1 MLIRHNRSSIAKPIL
16 LFLGCLVI
24 GQLGVLVVAN
34 SLWFTEM
41 GYLNTFLKQLSWQLG
56 LGWGSAVLSLLFI
69 FTNLRLARR
78 FRWQKPQ
85 EDSYPLSPQSPSI
98 NLLGLL
104 IITTGIGA
112 WIGSM
117 LLYYSKLALSL
128 WTPDFNLPNLSSSLN
143 SPLEIVWIR
152 QVLTDISSNLWQGL
166 IIAFLVLGLLIKT
179 EYFLRIISVVFTV
192 MLSFIIAGQWA
203 NFLKYFYGVPFNI
216 NDPQYGN
223 DLGFYIFQLPLW
235 QLLELW
241 LSGVGIYTLFAV
253 SLTYLFSGDS
263 LSQGK
268 FQGFSRPQLRH
279 LYALWSGLMGL
290 LVLHHIIQ
298 RYLLLYSPEG
308 VVYGAGYI
316 DAHVGQFIEIILGI
330 IAGITCIWLGEKALF
345 GKKDRR
351 KLYKIAK
358 KKLVFSPYLVP
369 VFLYLIVWISGTI
382 ISGGLQRIIVQP
394 NELVR
399 ERPYIERSIQ
409 STRAAFSLDR
419 IDAQVFDPQ
428 AELNAEVLE
437 RNHLTIDNI
446 RLWDTKP
453 LLETNRQLQQI
464 RLYYKFP
471 DADIDRYRVRVGLP
485 EKIEER
491 QISEKQQTIIA
502 ARELDYSAVPTSANT
517 WVNKH
522 LVYTH
527 GYGFTLS
534 PVNLVASGGLPYYF
548 VKDIGTNKDEGA
560 LQTSSK
566 LIDYSIPIGKPR
578 IYYGELTN
586 NYVMT
591 PTTAEE
597 LDFPSGDGNVYN
609 TYDGKGGILIGTGWR
624 RWLFALY
631 LRDWQMLFSQDF
643 TPETRLLMRRD
654 IQNRVQT
661 IAPFLNYDRNPY
673 LVAADVGDSSS
684 KLHWIID
691 AYTISNRYPY
701 SDPGKDK
708 FNYIRNSVKVVV
720 DAYHGTVNF
729 YVADENDPIIQTWR
743 KIFPH
748 LFKSL
753 AEMPKTLRSHIRYPE
768 DLFSTQAE
776 RLLTYHMTDPQVFYN
791 REDQWEIPLEIYGT
805 EPQAVSPYYLI
816 MKLPD
821 SDKEEFIL
829 LHPYTPSSRQNL
841 IAWLAARSDD
851 REYGKL
857 LLYQFPKQ
865 RLVYGPNQIEALI
878 NQDPDISQ
886 QISLWNRDGSKV
898 LQGHLLIIPIEQSLL
913 YVEPLYLVA
922 DQNSVPTIARVT
934 VAYQNKIVME
944 PTLKEALEKLF
955 SGDQS

>member
-1 MLIRHNRSSIAKPIL
+1 MIKSSRRSIAKPIL
-16 LFLGCLVI
+16 LFLGILLLGELAVLVI
-24 GQLGVLVVAN
+24 AN
-34 SLWFTEM
+34 SLWFAEM

-56 LGWGSAVLSLLFI
+56 LGWGSAIISLFFI
-69 FTNLRLARR
+69 FANLRLARR
-78 FRWQKPQ
+78 LRWQKVT
-85 EDSYPLSPQSPSI
+85 EDSYPPTTPLLPQSPSI

-104 IITTGIGA
+104 TIALGIGA

-117 LLYYSKLALSL
+117 LLYYSQLALTL
-128 WTPDFNLPNLSSSLN
+128 WTPDFNLPNLSSNLA
-143 SPLEIVWIR
+143 SPLAITWIQ
-152 QVLTDISSNLWQGL
+152 QVLTDISSNLWQAI
-166 IIAFLVLGLLIKT
+166 IIAVLLVFLLVQTERFLKIVSIVFSILLA
-179 EYFLRIISVVFTV
+179 
-192 MLSFIIAGQWA
+192 FIVAGQWA
-203 NFLKYFYGVPFNI
+203 SFLKYFYGVPFGI
-216 NDPQYGN
+216 NDPQYGR

-241 LSGVGIYTLFAV
+241 LSGLGIYTLFAV
-253 SLTYLFSGDS
+253 SLTYLFAADS

-268 FQGFSRPQLRH
+268 FPGFSRPQLRH
-279 LYALWSGLMGL
+279 LYALWSGLMAL
-290 LVLHHIIQ
+290 LAFHHIIQ
-298 RYLLLYSPEG
+298 RYLLLYSPQG

-316 DAHVGQFIEIILGI
+316 DTHVGQYVEIILGV
-330 IAGITCIWLGEKALF
+330 IAGITCVWLGQKALF
-345 GKKDRR
+345 GKINRR
-351 KLYKIAK
+351 KLHKTSQ
-358 KKLVFSPYLVP
+358 KKLVITPYLNS
-369 VFLYLIVWISGTI
+369 VFLYLIVWIGGTI
-382 ISGGLQRIIVQP
+382 ISAGLQKIVVQP

-399 ERPYIERSIQ
+399 ERPYIERSIKY
-409 STRAAFSLDR
+409 TRAAFSLDK

-428 AELNAEVLE
+428 AELNREVLE

-471 DADIDRYRVRVGLP
+471 DADIDRYRMQVGFRQN
-485 EKIEER
+485 IEER
-491 QISEKQQTIIA
+491 QPSEKQQTIIA
-502 ARELDYSAVPTSANT
+502 ARELDYTSVPTSANT

-534 PVNLVASGGLPYYF
+534 PVNLVSPGGLPYYF
-548 VKDIGTNKDEGA
+548 VKDIGTNKDQGA
-560 LQTSSK
+560 LQTSSE

-591 PTTAEE
+591 PTTVEE

-609 TYDGKGGILIGTGWR
+609 TYDGKGGIDIGKGWR
-624 RWLFALY
+624 RWLFAIY
-631 LRDWQMLFSQDF
+631 LRDWQMLFTQDF

-691 AYTISNRYPY
+691 AYTISDRYPY

-720 DAYHGTVNF
+720 DAYHGTVKF
-729 YVADENDPIIQTWR
+729 YITDKNDPIIQTWSR
-743 KIFPH
+743 IFPH

-753 AEMPKTLRSHIRYPE
+753 EEMPKTLRSHIRYPE

-791 REDQWEIPLEIYGT
+791 REDQWEIPLEIYGR
-805 EPQAVSPYYLI
+805 EQQAITPYYLI
-816 MKLPD
+816 MKLPE
-821 SDKEEFIL
+821 SDQEEFIL

-851 REYGKL
+851 QEYGKL

-878 NQDPDISQ
+878 NQDPEISQ
-886 QISLWNRDGSKV
+886 QISLWNRDGSRV
-898 LQGHLLIIPIEQSLL
+898 LQGHLLVIPIEQSLL

-922 DQNSVPTIARVT
+922 EQNSVPTIVRVT
-934 VAYQNKIVME
+934 VAYQNKIVMAE
-944 PTLKEALEKLF
+944 TLQEALDKLF
-955 SGDQS
+955 

>member
-1 MLIRHNRSSIAKPIL
+1 MLLKSYRRSIAKPIL
-16 LFLGCLVI
+16 LCFGLFILVELAVLVI
-24 GQLGVLVVAN
+24 AN
-34 SLWFTEM
+34 SLWFAEI

-56 LGWGSAVLSLLFI
+56 LGWGSAILSLYFI
-69 FTNLRLARR
+69 FANLRLAHRL
-78 FRWQKPQ
+78 RWQKVT
-85 EDSYPLSPQSPSI
+85 EDSYPLTPQSPSI
-98 NLLGLL
+98 NLLSLL
-104 IITTGIGA
+104 IIAVGIGA

-117 LLYYSKLALSL
+117 LLYYSKLALNL
-128 WTPDFNLPNLSSSLN
+128 WTPDFNLPNLSSNLT

-152 QVLTDISSNLWQGL
+152 QALSDISNNLWQGVL
-166 IIAFLVLGLLIKT
+166 IALLVGGLLLKT
-179 EYFLRIISVVFTV
+179 EYFLRAIAVVFSIL
-192 MLSFIIAGQWA
+192 LSFIVAGKWA
-203 NFLKYFYGVPFNI
+203 SFLKYFYEVPFNI
-216 NDPQYGN
+216 NDPQYGR
-223 DLGFYIFQLPLW
+223 DLGFYIFHLPLW

-241 LSGVGIYTLFAV
+241 LSGLGIYTLFAV
-253 SLTYLFSGDS
+253 SLTYLFSAES

-268 FQGFSRPQLRH
+268 FPGFSRPQLRH
-279 LYALWSGLMGL
+279 LYALWSGLTGL
-290 LVLHHIIQ
+290 LFFHHLIQ
-298 RYLLLYSPEG
+298 RYLLLYSPQG

-316 DAHVGQFIEIILGI
+316 DTHVGQFIEIILGI
-330 IAGITCIWLGEKALF
+330 IAGITCIWLGQKAIF
-345 GKKDRR
+345 GKINRR
-351 KLYKIAK
+351 QLHKRPRRNPVVII
-358 KKLVFSPYLVP
+358 PYLIP
-369 VFLYLIVWISGTI
+369 VFLYLIVWIIGTI
-382 ISGGLQRIIVQP
+382 LSAGLQRTLVQP

-399 ERPYIERSIQ
+399 ERPYIERSIKF
-409 STRAAFSLDR
+409 TRAAFSLDK

-428 AELNAEVLE
+428 AQLNTEVLE
-437 RNHLTIDNI
+437 KNHLTIDNI
-446 RLWDTKP
+446 RLWDTNP

-471 DADIDRYRVRVGLP
+471 DADIDRYQVQVGSRQQV
-485 EKIEER
+485 EER

-502 ARELDYSAVPTSANT
+502 ARELDYNAVPSSANT

-534 PVNLVASGGLPYYF
+534 PVNLVSPGGLPYYF

-560 LQTSSK
+560 LQTSSE

-591 PTTAEE
+591 PTTVEE

-609 TYDGKGGILIGTGWR
+609 TYDGKGGVEIGKGWR

-631 LRDWQMLFSQDF
+631 LRDWQMLFTQDF

-673 LVAADVGDSSS
+673 LVAADVGDDNS

-691 AYTISNRYPY
+691 AYTISDRYPY

-729 YVADENDPIIQTWR
+729 YVTDENDPIIQTWR

-768 DLFSTQAE
+768 DLFTTQGE

-805 EPQAVSPYYLI
+805 EQQPVSPYYLI

-821 SDKEEFIL
+821 ADKEEFIL

-851 REYGKL
+851 TEYGKL

-898 LQGHLLIIPIEQSLL
+898 LQGHLLVIPIEQSLL

-922 DQNSVPTIARVT
+922 EQNSVPTIARVI

-955 SGDQS
+955 

>member
-1 MLIRHNRSSIAKPIL
+1 MLLKSYRRSIAKPIL
-16 LFLGCLVI
+16 LCFGLFILVELAVLVI
-24 GQLGVLVVAN
+24 GN
-34 SLWFTEM
+34 SLWFAEV
-41 GYLNTFLKQLSWQLG
+41 GYENTFLKQLSWQLG
-56 LGWGSAVLSLLFI
+56 LGWGSAILSLCFI
-69 FTNLRLARR
+69 LANLRLAHHL
-78 FRWQKPQ
+78 RWQKVT
-85 EDSYPLSPQSPSI
+85 EDTSPLTPQSPSI
-98 NLLGLL
+98 NLPSLL
-104 IITTGIGA
+104 IIAVGIGA

-117 LLYYSKLALSL
+117 LLYYSKLALNL
-128 WTPDFNLPNLSSSLN
+128 WTPDFNLPNLSSNLT
-143 SPLEIVWIR
+143 SPLQIVWIR
-152 QVLTDISSNLWQGL
+152 QVLSDISGNLWQGIL
-166 IIAFLVLGLLIKT
+166 IALLVGGLLLKT
-179 EYFLRIISVVFTV
+179 EYFLRAIAIVFSIL
-192 MLSFIIAGQWA
+192 LSFIVAGQWSS
-203 NFLKYFYGVPFNI
+203 FLKYFYAVPFNI
-216 NDPQYGN
+216 NDPQYGRN
-223 DLGFYIFQLPLW
+223 LGFYIFNLPLW

-241 LSGVGIYTLFAV
+241 LSGLGIYTLFAV
-253 SLTYLFSGDS
+253 SLTYLFSAES

-268 FQGFSRPQLRH
+268 FPGFSRPQLRH

-290 LVLHHIIQ
+290 LVFHHVIQ
-298 RYLLLYSPEG
+298 RYLLLYSPQG

-316 DAHVGQFIEIILGI
+316 DIHVGQFVEIILGI
-330 IAGITCIWLGEKALF
+330 IAGITCIWLGQKAIFSKRNRHQLH
-345 GKKDRR
+345 KRR
-351 KLYKIAK
+351 RRNQVVII
-358 KKLVFSPYLVP
+358 PYLIP
-369 VFLYLIVWISGTI
+369 VFLYVMVWIIGTI
-382 ISGGLQRIIVQP
+382 LSAGLQRTLVQP

-399 ERPYIERSIQ
+399 ERPYIERSIKF
-409 STRAAFSLDR
+409 TRAAFSLDK
-419 IDAQVFDPQ
+419 IDAQIFDPQ
-428 AELNAEVLE
+428 AELNTKVLE
-437 RNHLTIDNI
+437 RNHLTVDNI

-471 DADIDRYRVRVGLP
+471 DADIDRYRVQVGSRQQ
-485 EKIEER
+485 IEER

-502 ARELDYSAVPTSANT
+502 ARELDYNAVPSSANT

-522 LVYTH
+522 LTYTH

-534 PVNLVASGGLPYYF
+534 PVNLVSPGGLPYYF
-548 VKDIGTNKDEGA
+548 VKDIGTNEDEGA
-560 LQTSSK
+560 LQTSSE

-591 PTTAEE
+591 PTTVEE

-609 TYDGKGGILIGTGWR
+609 TYDGKGGVEIGKGWR

-631 LRDWQMLFSQDF
+631 LRDWQMLFTQDF

-673 LVAADVGDSSS
+673 LVAADVGDDNS

-691 AYTISNRYPY
+691 AYTISDRYPY
-701 SDPGKDK
+701 SQPSKDK

-729 YVADENDPIIQTWR
+729 YVTDENDPIIQTWK

-776 RLLTYHMTDPQVFYN
+776 RLLTYHMIDPQVFYN

-805 EPQAVSPYYLI
+805 EQQPVSPYYLI

-821 SDKEEFIL
+821 ADKEEFIL
-829 LHPYTPSSRQNL
+829 LNPYTPSSRQNL

-851 REYGKL
+851 TEYGKL

-898 LQGHLLIIPIEQSLL
+898 LQGHLLVIPIEQSLL

-922 DQNSVPTIARVT
+922 EQNSVPTIARVI

-955 SGDQS
+955 

>member
-1 MLIRHNRSSIAKPIL
+1 MLIRSNRSSIAKPIL

-24 GQLGVLVVAN
+24 GQLGILVVAN

-56 LGWGSAVLSLLFI
+56 LGWGSAILSLLFI
-69 FTNLRLARR
+69 FTNLRLAQR

-104 IITTGIGA
+104 IIATGIGA

-128 WTPDFNLPNLSSSLN
+128 WTPDFNLPNLSSSLS
-143 SPLEIVWIR
+143 SPLQIAWIR

-166 IIAFLVLGLLIKT
+166 IISLLVLGLLIKT
-179 EYFLRIISVVFTV
+179 EYFLRIISIVFTV

-241 LSGVGIYTLFAV
+241 LTGVGIYTLFAV
-253 SLTYLFSGDS
+253 SLTYLFSADS
-263 LSQGK
+263 LSLGT
-268 FQGFSRPQLRH
+268 FPGFSRPQLRH

-330 IAGITCIWLGEKALF
+330 IAAITSIWLGEKALF
-345 GKKDRR
+345 GKKYRR
-351 KLYKIAK
+351 KLHKTAK
-358 KKLVFSPYLVP
+358 KKLVFFPYLVP

-471 DADIDRYRVRVGLP
+471 DADM
-485 EKIEER
+485 
-491 QISEKQQTIIA
+491 IA
-502 ARELDYSAVPTSANT
+502 I
-517 WVNKH
+517 
-522 LVYTH
+522 
-527 GYGFTLS
+527 GY
-534 PVNLVASGGLPYYF
+534 
-548 VKDIGTNKDEGA
+548 E
-560 LQTSSK
+560 
-566 LIDYSIPIGKPR
+566 
-578 IYYGELTN
+578 
-586 NYVMT
+586 
-591 PTTAEE
+591 
-597 LDFPSGDGNVYN
+597 
-609 TYDGKGGILIGTGWR
+609 
-624 RWLFALY
+624 
-631 LRDWQMLFSQDF
+631 
-643 TPETRLLMRRD
+643 
-654 IQNRVQT
+654 
-661 IAPFLNYDRNPY
+661 
-673 LVAADVGDSSS
+673 
-684 KLHWIID
+684 
-691 AYTISNRYPY
+691 
-701 SDPGKDK
+701 
-708 FNYIRNSVKVVV
+708 
-720 DAYHGTVNF
+720 
-729 YVADENDPIIQTWR
+729 
-743 KIFPH
+743 
-748 LFKSL
+748 
-753 AEMPKTLRSHIRYPE
+753 
-768 DLFSTQAE
+768 
-776 RLLTYHMTDPQVFYN
+776 
-791 REDQWEIPLEIYGT
+791 
-805 EPQAVSPYYLI
+805 
-816 MKLPD
+816 
-821 SDKEEFIL
+821 
-829 LHPYTPSSRQNL
+829 
-841 IAWLAARSDD
+841 
-851 REYGKL
+851 
-857 LLYQFPKQ
+857 
-865 RLVYGPNQIEALI
+865 
-878 NQDPDISQ
+878 
-886 QISLWNRDGSKV
+886 
-898 LQGHLLIIPIEQSLL
+898 
-913 YVEPLYLVA
+913 
-922 DQNSVPTIARVT
+922 
-934 VAYQNKIVME
+934 
-944 PTLKEALEKLF
+944 
-955 SGDQS
+955 

>member
-1 MLIRHNRSSIAKPIL
+1 M
-16 LFLGCLVI
+16 
-24 GQLGVLVVAN
+24 
-34 SLWFTEM
+34 
-41 GYLNTFLKQLSWQLG
+41 
-56 LGWGSAVLSLLFI
+56 
-69 FTNLRLARR
+69 
-78 FRWQKPQ
+78 
-85 EDSYPLSPQSPSI
+85 
-98 NLLGLL
+98 
-104 IITTGIGA
+104 
-112 WIGSM
+112 
-117 LLYYSKLALSL
+117 
-128 WTPDFNLPNLSSSLN
+128 
-143 SPLEIVWIR
+143 
-152 QVLTDISSNLWQGL
+152 
-166 IIAFLVLGLLIKT
+166 
-179 EYFLRIISVVFTV
+179 
-192 MLSFIIAGQWA
+192 GQWA

-241 LSGVGIYTLFAV
+241 LTGVGIYTLFAV
-253 SLTYLFSGDS
+253 ILTYLFSGDS
-263 LSQGK
+263 LSLGK
-268 FQGFSRPQLRH
+268 FMGFSRPQLRH

-316 DAHVGQFIEIILGI
+316 DVHVGQFIEIILGI
-330 IAGITCIWLGEKALF
+330 IAAITSIWLGEKALF

-351 KLYKIAK
+351 KLYKNPK
-358 KKLVFSPYLVP
+358 KKLVFFPYLVP

-382 ISGGLQRIIVQP
+382 ISGLLQRTVVQP

-534 PVNLVASGGLPYYF
+534 PVNLVAAGGLPYYF

-560 LQTSSK
+560 LQTSSE

-591 PTTAEE
+591 PTTVEE

-609 TYDGKGGILIGTGWR
+609 TYDGKGGILVGTGWR

-691 AYTISNRYPY
+691 AYTISDRYPY

-729 YVADENDPIIQTWR
+729 YVADENDPIIQTWS

-768 DLFSTQAE
+768 DLFSTQ
-776 RLLTYHMTDPQVFYN
+776 LHYHPVTVHCSTKDAYTS
-791 REDQWEIPLEIYGT
+791 EITFL
-805 EPQAVSPYYLI
+805 A
-816 MKLPD
+816 
-821 SDKEEFIL
+821 
-829 LHPYTPSSRQNL
+829 LHP
-841 IAWLAARSDD
+841 
-851 REYGKL
+851 
-857 LLYQFPKQ
+857 
-865 RLVYGPNQIEALI
+865 
-878 NQDPDISQ
+878 
-886 QISLWNRDGSKV
+886 
-898 LQGHLLIIPIEQSLL
+898 
-913 YVEPLYLVA
+913 
-922 DQNSVPTIARVT
+922 
-934 VAYQNKIVME
+934 
-944 PTLKEALEKLF
+944 
-955 SGDQS
+955 

>member
-1 MLIRHNRSSIAKPIL
+1 
-16 LFLGCLVI
+16 
-24 GQLGVLVVAN
+24 
-34 SLWFTEM
+34 
-41 GYLNTFLKQLSWQLG
+41 
-56 LGWGSAVLSLLFI
+56 
-69 FTNLRLARR
+69 
-78 FRWQKPQ
+78 
-85 EDSYPLSPQSPSI
+85 
-98 NLLGLL
+98 
-104 IITTGIGA
+104 
-112 WIGSM
+112 
-117 LLYYSKLALSL
+117 
-128 WTPDFNLPNLSSSLN
+128 
-143 SPLEIVWIR
+143 
-152 QVLTDISSNLWQGL
+152 
-166 IIAFLVLGLLIKT
+166 
-179 EYFLRIISVVFTV
+179 
-192 MLSFIIAGQWA
+192 
-203 NFLKYFYGVPFNI
+203 
-216 NDPQYGN
+216 
-223 DLGFYIFQLPLW
+223 
-235 QLLELW
+235 
-241 LSGVGIYTLFAV
+241 
-253 SLTYLFSGDS
+253 
-263 LSQGK
+263 
-268 FQGFSRPQLRH
+268 
-279 LYALWSGLMGL
+279 
-290 LVLHHIIQ
+290 
-298 RYLLLYSPEG
+298 
-308 VVYGAGYI
+308 
-316 DAHVGQFIEIILGI
+316 
-330 IAGITCIWLGEKALF
+330 
-345 GKKDRR
+345 
-351 KLYKIAK
+351 
-358 KKLVFSPYLVP
+358 
-369 VFLYLIVWISGTI
+369 
-382 ISGGLQRIIVQP
+382 
-394 NELVR
+394 
-399 ERPYIERSIQ
+399 
-409 STRAAFSLDR
+409 
-419 IDAQVFDPQ
+419 
-428 AELNAEVLE
+428 
-437 RNHLTIDNI
+437 
-446 RLWDTKP
+446 
-453 LLETNRQLQQI
+453 
-464 RLYYKFP
+464 
-471 DADIDRYRVRVGLP
+471 
-485 EKIEER
+485 
-491 QISEKQQTIIA
+491 
-502 ARELDYSAVPTSANT
+502 
-517 WVNKH
+517 VNKH

-534 PVNLVASGGLPYYF
+534 PVNLVAAGGLPYYF

-560 LQTSSK
+560 LQTSSE

-609 TYDGKGGILIGTGWR
+609 TYDGKGGILVGKGWR

-691 AYTISNRYPY
+691 AYTISDRYPY

-729 YVADENDPIIQTWR
+729 YVADENDPIIQTWS

-955 SGDQS
+955 SGHQS

>member
-56 LGWGSAVLSLLFI
+56 LGWGSAILSLLFI
-69 FTNLRLARR
+69 FTNLRLAQR
-78 FRWQKPQ
+78 FRWQKPR

-104 IITTGIGA
+104 IIATGIGA

-143 SPLEIVWIR
+143 SPLQIVWIR

-179 EYFLRIISVVFTV
+179 EYFLRIISIVFTV

-241 LSGVGIYTLFAV
+241 LTGVGIYTLFAV
-253 SLTYLFSGDS
+253 ILTYLFSGDS
-263 LSQGK
+263 LSLGK
-268 FQGFSRPQLRH
+268 FMGFSRPQLRH

-316 DAHVGQFIEIILGI
+316 DVHVGQFIEIILGI
-330 IAGITCIWLGEKALF
+330 IAGITSIWLGEKALF

-351 KLYKIAK
+351 KLYKNPK
-358 KKLVFSPYLVP
+358 KKLVFFPYLVP

-382 ISGGLQRIIVQP
+382 ISGLLQRTVVQP

-534 PVNLVASGGLPYYF
+534 PVNLVAAGGLPYYF

-560 LQTSSK
+560 LQTSSE

-591 PTTAEE
+591 PTTVEE
-597 LDFPSGDGNVYN
+597 LDFP
-609 TYDGKGGILIGTGWR
+609 
-624 RWLFALY
+624 
-631 LRDWQMLFSQDF
+631 
-643 TPETRLLMRRD
+643 
-654 IQNRVQT
+654 
-661 IAPFLNYDRNPY
+661 
-673 LVAADVGDSSS
+673 
-684 KLHWIID
+684 
-691 AYTISNRYPY
+691 
-701 SDPGKDK
+701 
-708 FNYIRNSVKVVV
+708 
-720 DAYHGTVNF
+720 
-729 YVADENDPIIQTWR
+729 
-743 KIFPH
+743 
-748 LFKSL
+748 
-753 AEMPKTLRSHIRYPE
+753 
-768 DLFSTQAE
+768 
-776 RLLTYHMTDPQVFYN
+776 
-791 REDQWEIPLEIYGT
+791 
-805 EPQAVSPYYLI
+805 
-816 MKLPD
+816 
-821 SDKEEFIL
+821 
-829 LHPYTPSSRQNL
+829 
-841 IAWLAARSDD
+841 
-851 REYGKL
+851 
-857 LLYQFPKQ
+857 
-865 RLVYGPNQIEALI
+865 
-878 NQDPDISQ
+878 
-886 QISLWNRDGSKV
+886 
-898 LQGHLLIIPIEQSLL
+898 
-913 YVEPLYLVA
+913 
-922 DQNSVPTIARVT
+922 
-934 VAYQNKIVME
+934 
-944 PTLKEALEKLF
+944 
-955 SGDQS
+955 

>member
-24 GQLGVLVVAN
+24 GELGVLVVAN

-56 LGWGSAVLSLLFI
+56 LGWGSAILSLLFI
-69 FTNLRLARR
+69 FTNLRLAQR
-78 FRWQKPQ
+78 FRWQKPK

-128 WTPDFNLPNLSSSLN
+128 WTPDFNLPNLSSSLS
-143 SPLEIVWIR
+143 SPLQIVWIR
-152 QVLTDISSNLWQGL
+152 QVLTDISSNLWQGV
-166 IIAFLVLGLLIKT
+166 IIAILVLGLLIKT
-179 EYFLRIISVVFTV
+179 EYFLRIISIVFTV

-241 LSGVGIYTLFAV
+241 LGGVGIYTLFAV
-253 SLTYLFSGDS
+253 ILTYLFSGNS
-263 LSQGK
+263 LSLGT
-268 FQGFSRPQLRH
+268 FPGFSRPQLRH

-316 DAHVGQFIEIILGI
+316 DVHVGQFIEIILGI
-330 IAGITCIWLGEKALF
+330 IAGITSIWLGEKALF

-351 KLYKIAK
+351 KLYKNTK
-358 KKLVFSPYLVP
+358 KKLVFFPYLVP

-382 ISGGLQRIIVQP
+382 ISGLLQRTVVQP

-534 PVNLVASGGLPYYF
+534 PVNLVAAGGLPYYF

-560 LQTSSK
+560 LQTSSE

-609 TYDGKGGILIGTGWR
+609 TYDGKGGILVGKGWR

-691 AYTISNRYPY
+691 AYTISDRYPY

-729 YVADENDPIIQTWR
+729 YVADENDPIIQTWS

-805 EPQAVSPYYLI
+805 EPQTVSPYYLI

-955 SGDQS
+955 SGHQS

>member
-1 MLIRHNRSSIAKPIL
+1 
-16 LFLGCLVI
+16 
-24 GQLGVLVVAN
+24 
-34 SLWFTEM
+34 
-41 GYLNTFLKQLSWQLG
+41 
-56 LGWGSAVLSLLFI
+56 
-69 FTNLRLARR
+69 
-78 FRWQKPQ
+78 
-85 EDSYPLSPQSPSI
+85 
-98 NLLGLL
+98 
-104 IITTGIGA
+104 
-112 WIGSM
+112 
-117 LLYYSKLALSL
+117 LYYSKLALSL
-128 WTPDFNLPNLSSSLN
+128 WTPDFNLPNLSSSLS
-143 SPLEIVWIR
+143 SPLQIVWIR
-152 QVLTDISSNLWQGL
+152 QVLTDISSNLWQGV
-166 IIAFLVLGLLIKT
+166 IIALLVLGLLIKT
-179 EYFLRIISVVFTV
+179 EYFLRIISIVFTV

-241 LSGVGIYTLFAV
+241 LGGVGIYTLFAV
-253 SLTYLFSGDS
+253 ILTYLFSGNS
-263 LSQGK
+263 LSLGT
-268 FQGFSRPQLRH
+268 FPGFSRPQLRH

-316 DAHVGQFIEIILGI
+316 DVHVGQFIEIILGI
-330 IAGITCIWLGEKALF
+330 IAGITSIWLGEKALF

-351 KLYKIAK
+351 KLYKNTK
-358 KKLVFSPYLVP
+358 KKLVFFPYLVP

-382 ISGGLQRIIVQP
+382 ISGLLQRTVVQP

-534 PVNLVASGGLPYYF
+534 PVNLVAAGGLPYYF

-560 LQTSSK
+560 LQTSSE

-609 TYDGKGGILIGTGWR
+609 TYDGKGGILVGKGWR

-691 AYTISNRYPY
+691 AYTISDRYPY

-729 YVADENDPIIQTWR
+729 YVADENDPIIQTWS

-805 EPQAVSPYYLI
+805 EPQTVSPYYLI

-955 SGDQS
+955 SGHQS